1 MDRDPLECNVIK
13 NCAATLAGL
22 GIAGIFNAGC
32 PDRLCLE
39 ERLDQLNQRLS
50 PKGVLAEILLF
61 RESTALIYVYRPSR
75 LARCLEEP
83 EAREL
88 LFRYGYVDAGMSDSL
103 ERLRERFRESRGF
116 PHEIGIFLGYPA
128 YDVRQFIENNGRN
141 YLCCGVWKA
150 YSREEEAR
158 LIFSRV
164 RHCTQVYRRELEKGA
179 DIDRLTVP
187 EMAIGRGRRGRGG
200 AGWNGICHA
209 RGRI

>member
-1 MDRDPLECNVIK
+1 MNVDPLECNIVK

-22 GIAGIFNAGC
+22 GTAGIFNADC
-32 PDRLCLE
+32 PDPLCLE

-50 PKGVLAEILLF
+50 PKGVKAEVLF
-61 RESTALIYVYRPSR
+61 SRKNTALIYVYRPSR

-103 ERLRERFRESRGF
+103 EHLRERFRESSGF

-141 YLCCGVWKA
+141 YLCCGTWKV
-150 YSREEEAR
+150 YSQEEKAR
-158 LIFSRV
+158 CFFARV
-164 RHCTQVYRRELEKGA
+164 RKCTEIYRKALENGMS
-179 DIDRLTVP
+179 IDRLTVSV
-187 EMAIGRGRRGRGG
+187 RKS
-200 AGWNGICHA
+200 W
-209 RGRI
+209 

>member
-50 PKGVLAEILLF
+50 PKGVKAEVLF
-61 RESTALIYVYRPSR
+61 FRKNTALIYVYRPSR
-75 LARCLEEP
+75 LARCLKEP
-83 EAREL
+83 EAQEL
-88 LFRYGYVDAGMSDSL
+88 LSRYGYVDAGMSDSL
-103 ERLRERFRESRGF
+103 EHLRERFWESSGF

-141 YLCCGVWKA
+141 YLCCGTWKV
-150 YSREEEAR
+150 YSQEEKAR
-158 LIFSRV
+158 CFFARV
-164 RHCTQVYRRELEKGA
+164 RKCTEIYRKALENGMS
-179 DIDRLTVP
+179 IDRLTVSV
-187 EMAIGRGRRGRGG
+187 RKS
-200 AGWNGICHA
+200 W
-209 RGRI
+209 

>member
-22 GIAGIFNAGC
+22 GIAGIVNAGC

-50 PKGVLAEILLF
+50 SKGVKAEVLF
-61 RESTALIYVYRPSR
+61 FRKNTALIYVYRPSR

-83 EAREL
+83 EAQEL

-103 ERLRERFRESRGF
+103 EHLRERFRESSGF

-141 YLCCGVWKA
+141 YLCCGTWKV
-150 YSREEEAR
+150 YSQEEKAR
-158 LIFSRV
+158 CFFARV
-164 RHCTQVYRRELEKGA
+164 RKCTEIYRKALENGMS
-179 DIDRLTVP
+179 IDRLTVSV
-187 EMAIGRGRRGRGG
+187 RKS
-200 AGWNGICHA
+200 W
-209 RGRI
+209 